1 MTVHTLNSYV
11 SVSMYNRNVIMPPKS
26 ALKKHTQFK
35 TDRSARTA
43 STMCMAMLSLGGMK
57 FVAWMKT
64 EMSLTMTKHFSI
76 IGFIIYNKET
86 N

>member
-1 MTVHTLNSYV
+1 MTVHALNSYV

-43 STMCMAMLSLGGMK
+43 SAMFMAIVSLGGMK
-57 FVAWMKT
+57 VVA
-64 EMSLTMTKHFSI
+64 
-76 IGFIIYNKET
+76 
-86 N
+86 